1 MLLEEAPGLLSDRT
15 GVEVLKGGARP
26 GRALACCQLSFRGS
40 LTGIWEGRN
49 DVPLGAWA
57 ITVEVGEGSS
67 LLSVGDGLL
76 VSLAADAGDRLLQGV
91 LRAVGDGMSPVEGG
105 SDAGGG
111 MWLCWISVG
120 GVDEGSAP
128 ISDGVGLG

>member
-1 MLLEEAPGLLSDRT
+1 MPPGIMLLEEAPGLLSDRT

-67 LLSVGDGLL
+67 LLSVGDG
-76 VSLAADAGDRLLQGV
+76 
-91 LRAVGDGMSPVEGG
+91 
-105 SDAGGG
+105 GGG